1 MQPAPVK
8 IVTDST
14 SDLSQ
19 ELLDQYQ
26 IEMIPLY
33 TVLEDSSYRDR
44 IDINS
49 QELLNW
55 CTTHKTTPKTSAAS
69 VGDFMEVFAKY
80 VNEGVDVIYIGIS
93 SELSS
98 TNQNA
103 RLAAQEFE
111 EGKVSVIDSRNLST
125 GIGYLVLEAAKM
137 AGEGIAAKEICQTIE
152 TMVPKMNVSFVIDT
166 LTFLYRGGRCSA
178 LQYLGANMLSLK
190 PEIIVRDGK
199 MTTRKKYRGNISK
212 AVGKYVG
219 DHLAEG
225 NAMDPRR
232 IIVTYSSMDDMAVVD
247 KVVEQVKAVGYFKE
261 VLTCTAGCVIT
272 SHCGGN
278 TLGVIYMDA

>member
-19 ELLDQYQ
+19 ELLEQYKV
-26 IEMIPLY
+26 EMIPLY

-55 CTTHKTTPKTSAAS
+55 CTHHKTTPKTSAAS
-69 VGDFMEVFAKY
+69 VGDFMEVFSKY
-80 VNEGVDVIYIGIS
+80 VNAGFDVVYIGIS

-103 RLAAQEFE
+103 RLAAQEFD
-111 EGKVSVIDSRNLST
+111 GGRISVIDSRNLST

-137 AGEGIAAKEICQTIE
+137 AGEGASAKDICQAIE
-152 TMVPKMNVSFVIDT
+152 AMIPKMNVSFVIDT

-190 PEIIVRDGK
+190 PEIIVREGK
-199 MTTRKKYRGNISK
+199 MTTRKKYRGNVSK
-212 AVGKYVG
+212 AVSKYVG

-225 NAMDPRR
+225 NAIDPRR
-232 IIVTYSSMDDMAVVD
+232 ILVTYSPMDDMAVVE
-247 KVVEQVKAVGYFKE
+247 KVVEQVKATGYFKE

-278 TLGVIYMDA
+278 TLGVIYMDK